1 MKVIE
6 SLLRRGL
13 CCLSVLLMIAGS
25 AFADGVQ
32 HRNTD
37 PATGDWNRLPGKHF
51 LDVKVVKLL
60 TAARDGDLVTLKA
73 MLDSGV
79 DINSR
84 DPIGDT
90 ALGWAAW
97 HGQLEAIKLLLERG
111 ADINV
116 TSVDGGY
123 GRLARGCTPL
133 MLAAARGNL
142 AAVKLI
148 FSKYDTKN
156 MSKDEFDN
164 FKMGGLYTAG
174 CGIGFAGDGP
184 GQLEVCKFFLDL
196 GMDIKALT
204 SGTNVNGAI
213 VSLIGAGYGD
223 ALDLQKLLVERGANV
238 NARDEH
244 GNTPLFGAA
253 WYSLEAAQ
261 YLLAHGAEIN
271 VRNNNNQTILDALAS
286 ASGGKDSRVFPYLL
300 SLGAPIDM
308 DAKEFG
314 GQPILVGLI
323 WNGLN
328 DKARI
333 LLEKGADVNVK
344 GHVGKTPLMI
354 AAEKAN
360 TDGVALLLEKGA
372 DVNIKADNGD
382 TALKLAVI
390 SKEAGD
396 KFVAANPRWS
406 EGWLPRAAWYQKIMD
421 LLRAKGAKE

>member
-1 MKVIE
+1 
-6 SLLRRGL
+6 
-13 CCLSVLLMIAGS
+13 
-25 AFADGVQ
+25 
-32 HRNTD
+32 
-37 PATGDWNRLPGKHF
+37 
-51 LDVKVVKLL
+51 
-60 TAARDGDLVTLKA
+60 
-73 MLDSGV
+73 
-79 DINSR
+79 
-84 DPIGDT
+84 
-90 ALGWAAW
+90 
-97 HGQLEAIKLLLERG
+97 
-111 ADINV
+111 
-116 TSVDGGY
+116 
-123 GRLARGCTPL
+123 
-133 MLAAARGNL
+133 
-142 AAVKLI
+142 
-148 FSKYDTKN
+148 
-156 MSKDEFDN
+156 MSKDEFDK
-164 FKMGGLYTAG
+164 FKMEGLYTAG
-174 CGIGFAGDGP
+174 CGIGFGGDGP

-196 GMDIKALT
+196 GMDLKALT
-204 SGTNVNGAI
+204 RGPNVNGGL
-213 VSLIGAGYGD
+213 VQLIGGGYGD
-223 ALDLQKLLVERGANV
+223 ARDLQKLLVEHGADV
-238 NARDEH
+238 NARDNN
-244 GNTPLFGAA
+244 GLTPLSIAA
-253 WYSLEAAQ
+253 GYNLECTQ
-261 YLLAHGAEIN
+261 YLLAHGADIN
-271 VRNNNNQTILDALAS
+271 ARDNNNRTILSRIAVGPLDA
-286 ASGGKDSRVFPYLL
+286 RVFPYLL